1 MAKTKPNGKST
12 LAHKPVKAI
21 RVGKAVKSTL
31 AARAAT
37 SNLADKAAK
46 STPVEMAVKPT
57 LAVNSSDSSLAHRYG
72 SRVLSL
78 SAALEA
84 NDEEAFMAELN
95 SMVRERDDV
104 LWTQLR
110 KLTSDLHGALERFQ
124 LDSRL
129 VDLAEKE
136 VPDAKQ
142 RLDHVLKM
150 TDEAA
155 HKTMDL
161 VDQSG
166 PLAGRI
172 AKEAAELGVLW
183 QQFNSRTIDPQD
195 FRNLLPRMTE
205 FLASA
210 QRDTETVRAN
220 LAEVLMTQGYQDL
233 TGQIIRGVIKLVTEV
248 EQTLGDLVK
257 MATLETVKKDT
268 SDGDQYRETRGHGPT
283 VPGVNHG
290 VVVGDQTDVD
300 ALLFNLGM

>member
-1 MAKTKPNGKST
+1 MANIKIPSKTKAT
-12 LAHKPVKAI
+12 VKAMS
-21 RVGKAVKSTL
+21 VNPVPTKS
-31 AARAAT
+31 
-37 SNLADKAAK
+37 AK
-46 STPVEMAVKPT
+46 VTKVEKPAIAMRT
-57 LAVNSSDSSLAHRYG
+57 AGASLVNNSGALKERYAN
-72 SRVLSL
+72 RILIL

-95 SMVRERDDV
+95 SMVRERDDA

-142 RLDHVLKM
+142 RLAHVMHM

-161 VDQSG
+161 VEQSG

-172 AKEAAELGVLW
+172 AKEAAELAVLW
-183 QQFNSRTIDPQD
+183 QQFVARSISPENFRT
-195 FRNLLPRMTE
+195 LLARMDE
-205 FLASA
+205 FLRSA
-210 QRDTETVRAN
+210 QMDTEQVRAN

-233 TGQIIRGVIKLVTEV
+233 SGQIIRGVIKLVTEV
-248 EQTLGDLVK
+248 EQTLGELVK
-257 MATLETVKKDT
+257 MATLETQRVGGVVADH
-268 SDGDQYRETRGHGPT
+268 DQYRETRGYGPA
-283 VPGVNHG
+283 VPGVDHG
-290 VVVGDQTDVD
+290 VVVGGQTDVD
-300 ALLFNLGM
+300 ALLSNLGM

>member
-1 MAKTKPNGKST
+1 MARKKQQ
-12 LAHKPVKAI
+12 VKA
-21 RVGKAVKSTL
+21 
-31 AARAAT
+31 
-37 SNLADKAAK
+37 
-46 STPVEMAVKPT
+46 
-57 LAVNSSDSSLAHRYG
+57 SLKDRYAN
-72 SRVLSL
+72 RVLSL
-78 SAALEA
+78 SSALEA
-84 NDEEAFMAELN
+84 DDEDAFMAELN

-142 RLDHVLKM
+142 RLDHVMKM

-161 VDQSG
+161 VEQSG

-172 AKEAAELGVLW
+172 AREAAELAVLW
-183 QQFNSRTIDPQD
+183 QQFTTRSIDPND
-195 FRNLLPRMTE
+195 FRNLLGRMET
-205 FLASA
+205 FLRSA
-210 QRDTETVRAN
+210 QTDTETVRAN

-233 TGQIIRGVIKLVTEV
+233 SGQIIRGVIKLVTEV
-248 EQTLGDLVK
+248 EQTLGELVK
-257 MATLETVKKDT
+257 MATLDT
-268 SDGDQYRETRGHGPT
+268 ERPAADANDKYHATRGYGPA
-283 VPGVNHG
+283 VPGVDHG

-300 ALLFNLGM
+300 ALLSNLGM